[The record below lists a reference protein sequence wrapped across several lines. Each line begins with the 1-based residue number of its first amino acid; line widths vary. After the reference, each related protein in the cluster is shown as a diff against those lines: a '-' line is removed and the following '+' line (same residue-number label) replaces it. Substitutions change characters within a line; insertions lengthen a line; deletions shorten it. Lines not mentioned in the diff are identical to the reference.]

1 MKLNIHSQTS
11 MVQPLKFG
19 NGCNYSSM
27 MISKLS
33 MLEKESQMTLDIEA
47 WRKVLQL
54 TKILL
59 VIIIETGFHADLT

>member
-1 MKLNIHSQTS
+1 
-11 MVQPLKFG
+11 
-19 NGCNYSSM
+19 
-27 MISKLS
+27 

-59 VIIIETGFHADLT
+59 VIIIETGFHADLTWNLFLSFVVKHVLLLC